1 MLFKNIT
8 ADSDA
13 FIVRL
18 AKLATDLRIE
28 DWNNDTYLKF
38 KNRIVEYK
46 ETAEAYTEDANVTL
60 KDDINTIQANQYQ
73 LSFYDNDGRVK
84 VKRFDKVERSKRSN
98 LLYNAVEAQ
107 LLSMGQSISESEKRQ
122 VLMELLSKLLQ

>member
-1 MLFKNIT
+1 ML
-8 ADSDA
+8 
-13 FIVRL
+13 
-18 AKLATDLRIE
+18 
-28 DWNNDTYLKF
+28 
-38 KNRIVEYK
+38 VEYK
-46 ETAEAYTEDANVTL
+46 EMAEAYTEDANITL
-60 KDDINTIQANQYQ
+60 KDDINAIQANQYQ

>member
-1 MLFKNIT
+1 M
-8 ADSDA
+8 
-13 FIVRL
+13 
-18 AKLATDLRIE
+18 
-28 DWNNDTYLKF
+28 
-38 KNRIVEYK
+38 EYK
-46 ETAEAYTEDANVTL
+46 ETAEAYTEDTNVTL
-60 KDDINTIQANQYQ
+60 KDDINAIQANQYQ